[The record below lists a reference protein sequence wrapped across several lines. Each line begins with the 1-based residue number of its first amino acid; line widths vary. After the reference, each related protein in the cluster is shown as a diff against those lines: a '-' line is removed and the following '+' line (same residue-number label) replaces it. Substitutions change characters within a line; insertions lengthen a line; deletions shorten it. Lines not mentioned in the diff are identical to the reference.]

1 MMKGY
6 SLLICLSPEDRV
18 RNPHMKYRERIGPDI
33 APHDSMHLL
42 PCNIVQR
49 MCEFVSAAWTAPG
62 SAHDDY
68 VLSFE
73 NTVKVGEEMR
83 LAQGTVPT
91 AQARSLRN
99 IQVLYKHFETVDR
112 MFFIQSTAEVAVAGR
127 LRDKYFNMNVWLSKA
142 CHVII
147 QTAPLSRVD
156 RIGAR
161 GHFRDF
167 FSAFYSKI
175 NAGSFDR
182 LSLGNFSFATL
193 PELVAN
199 IMLCGPA

>member
-1 MMKGY
+1 M
-6 SLLICLSPEDRV
+6 
-18 RNPHMKYRERIGPDI
+18 GPDI

-42 PCNIVQR
+42 LCNVVQR

-62 SAHDDY
+62 SAYGDY

-73 NTVKVGEEMR
+73 NTAKIGEEMR

-99 IQVLYKHFETVDR
+99 IQVLYKYVETVDR
-112 MFFIQSTAEVAVAGR
+112 MFFIKSTAEVAFAGR

-142 CHVII
+142 CRVIF

-156 RIGAR
+156 SIGAR
-161 GHFRDF
+161 GHFREF
-167 FSAFYSKI
+167 SSAFYSNI

-182 LSLGNFSFATL
+182 LSLGNISCATL
-193 PELVAN
+193 PDLVAN
-199 IMLCGPA
+199 IMLCGPV